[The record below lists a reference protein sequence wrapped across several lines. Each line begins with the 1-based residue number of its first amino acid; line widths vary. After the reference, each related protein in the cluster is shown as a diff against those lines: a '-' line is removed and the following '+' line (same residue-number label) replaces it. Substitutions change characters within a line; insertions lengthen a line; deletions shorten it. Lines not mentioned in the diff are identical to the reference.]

1 MLTQYITIFVSTM
14 LKVIKPL
21 IITLFLFI
29 TNTLFSQTRI
39 SNQSY
44 IQKYKPLC
52 DSLSARYGIPSLV
65 ILGIGIYESDY
76 GNSKV
81 CRLLNNHHGLAGKN
95 NLLKTHGIKSRY
107 KQFETDSLGYVAFCE
122 FVSARKY
129 YKTIPADAN
138 IDLWLYTIGRNG
150 YCQNPPIWK
159 KHILQILSKNQLI

>member
-1 MLTQYITIFVSTM
+1 M
-14 LKVIKPL
+14 LKNLRP
-21 IITLFLFI
+21 IIFAFILFFTHSI
-29 TNTLFSQTRI
+29 FSQTRI

-44 IQKYKPLC
+44 IDQYRPLC
-52 DSLSARYGIPSLV
+52 DSLSAQYGIPSLV

-122 FVSARKY
+122 YVAARKY
-129 YKTIPADAN
+129 YQTMPKDAS
-138 IDLWLYTIGRNG
+138 IDLWLFTIGRNG

-159 KHILQILSKNQLI
+159 KHILQILSKNKLI

>member
-1 MLTQYITIFVSTM
+1 M
-14 LKVIKPL
+14 LKNLRP
-21 IITLFLFI
+21 IIFAFILLF
-29 TNTLFSQTRI
+29 THSLFSQTRI

-44 IQKYKPLC
+44 IDQYRPLC
-52 DSLSARYGIPSLV
+52 DSLSAKYGIPSLV

-122 FVSARKY
+122 YVAARKY
-129 YKTIPADAN
+129 YQTMPKNAD
-138 IDLWLYTIGRNG
+138 IGLWLTTIGSHG

-159 KHILQILSKNQLI
+159 KHILQILSKNKLI

>member
-1 MLTQYITIFVSTM
+1 M
-14 LKVIKPL
+14 LKLIKTL
-21 IITLFLFI
+21 ILAFTILF
-29 TNTLFSQTRI
+29 TNNLSSQSRI

-44 IQKYKPLC
+44 IEQYRPLC

-107 KQFETDSLGYVAFCE
+107 KQFETDSLGYVAFCDY
-122 FVSARKY
+122 VAARKY
-129 YKTIPADAN
+129 YKTMPADASVEQ
-138 IDLWLYTIGRNG
+138 WLFTIGRNG
-150 YCQNPPIWK
+150 YCQNPAVWK
-159 KHILQILSKNQLI
+159 KHILQILSKNKLI